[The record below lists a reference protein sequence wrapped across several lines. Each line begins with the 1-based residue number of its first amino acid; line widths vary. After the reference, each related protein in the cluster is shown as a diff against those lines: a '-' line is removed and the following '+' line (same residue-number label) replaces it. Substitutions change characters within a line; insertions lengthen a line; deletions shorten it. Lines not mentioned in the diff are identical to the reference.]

1 MERNRAQATQY
12 FAALQTHLPSTARLK
27 VEVGTGIATTLHRLV
42 EESAADLVV
51 LCAHGHSGQR
61 QRPYGSVATSF
72 LTYGTTPLLIL
83 QDLPPHEIPLSQAER
98 MSEEVPQRPHGREG
112 QMNGQWMD
120 AHAAS

>member
-1 MERNRAQATQY
+1 M
-12 FAALQTHLPSTARLK
+12 
-27 VEVGTGIATTLHRLV
+27 GTGVAATLHGLV
-42 EESAADLVV
+42 EESAADLVL

-83 QDLPPHEIPLSQAER
+83 QDLPPDEILLSKAER
-98 MSEEVPQRPHGREG
+98 TFEEVPHQPHARQG

-120 AHAAS
+120 AHIVP